1 MAQAEP
7 QGTIAYMA
15 PERLLGAAPDARGD
29 VYALGV
35 ILYELVCGAR
45 PFPTLNGL
53 ALAAAQ
59 VQSSSDSWNY
69 PESLAQPLVALIRAM
84 TARDPGQR
92 LAGMDEVLQRL
103 AQLDG
108 AAPAALAPP
117 APQAAAPARNTR
129 RALRIGAVVLALG
142 FVAAGAWQAAP
153 HMEALTQAMRPYSE
167 ALEMERGLAAL
178 KLYDRPGSLDSAA
191 GHFARILEHSPD
203 HAAAAAGTSLVYSL
217 RYMSDY
223 QDEVWLQKA
232 DASAQQ
238 AVKLDGQLALARI
251 AQGWVLAAKGRFD
264 EALRAYEQALRLD
277 PTNFFG
283 WHGKVETLRHARRYP
298 EALDALKQAIGR
310 FPRERVFTDELGTTY
325 FDQGDYKAAEQA
337 FRRSIALQ
345 PDAVIAYANLNAT
358 LLRQDRGDEALR
370 VLQQGLQVRPSAN
383 LYSNLGNAL
392 FFRGDYVGAAQAFE
406 NAVDP
411 ARGAPG
417 NYLNWANLADTLLWI
432 PGREKQAREA
442 YDKARRL
449 LAPRLERAPDDV
461 VLVSRMGLYSARA
474 GDAAAAM
481 DAMARAVTLAP
492 SDANAQFRAGLAY
505 ELLGKRAQALDAI
518 AKAKRLGYPAKLID
532 AEPDLVALRRDP
544 AYSAE

>member
-1 MAQAEP
+1 
-7 QGTIAYMA
+7 MA

-69 PESLAQPLVALIRAM
+69 PESLALPLVALIRAM

-92 LAGMDEVLQRL
+92 LAGMDEVLRRL

-108 AAPAALAPP
+108 AAPAALAPAPPVTPP
-117 APQAAAPARNTR
+117 APDKKTR

-142 FVAAGAWQAAP
+142 AAGAGAWQAAP
-153 HMEALTQAMRPYSE
+153 YVEALGNSSFIQAMRPYSE
-167 ALEMERGLAAL
+167 ALEMEGGLAAL

-203 HAAAAAGTSLVYSL
+203 HAGAAAGTSLVYSL

-238 AVKLDGQLALARI
+238 AVKLDDQLALGRI
-251 AQGWVLAAKGRFD
+251 AQGWVLAGKGRFD
-264 EALRAYEQALRLD
+264 EALQEYDQALRLD
-277 PTNFFG
+277 PANVFG
-283 WHGKVETLRHARRYP
+283 WHGKVESLRHARRYP
-298 EALDALKQAIGR
+298 EALAALKQAIGR
-310 FPRERVFTDELGTTY
+310 FPRERVFTDELGSTY

-383 LYSNLGNAL
+383 LYANLGNAL

-417 NYLNWANLADTLLWI
+417 DYLNWANLADTLLWI
-432 PGREKQAREA
+432 PGRQKQAREA

-474 GDAAAAM
+474 GDATAAM
-481 DAMARAVTLAP
+481 DAMARAVALAP
-492 SDANAQFRAGLAY
+492 ADANVQFRAGLAY
-505 ELLGKRAQALDAI
+505 ELLGKRVLALDAI
-518 AKAKRLGYPAKLID
+518 AKAKRLGYPAKFID

-544 AYSAE
+544 AYRAD